1 MITRKIKFNLYKEK
15 SYSPSLGFHYS
26 GQKKRVLFSNSIPKI
41 TLATVLL
48 LQAQTKPNP
57 VLSLFRANTRKL
69 LVLELQDVSY
79 SSLKSIIGIG
89 FPYPCPC
96 TFLILFLLPTLTQA
110 ALNREHHCTEE
121 I

>member
-48 LQAQTKPNP
+48 LQAQTKPNQTQF
-57 VLSLFRANTRKL
+57 SHF
-69 LVLELQDVSY
+69 S
-79 SSLKSIIGIG
+79 G
-89 FPYPCPC
+89 
-96 TFLILFLLPTLTQA
+96 PTPE
-110 ALNREHHCTEE
+110 NY
-121 I
+121 